1 MKNINEDYTNLCNW
15 ISKNGGWV
23 NPKLSII
30 QSEKFGRSIITN
42 SDIINEDIF
51 IVPKNICLNPKN
63 SGLNLD
69 GIFEYRDQVIISLLK
84 EYQNPDTNWAPYI
97 KLLPDLSS
105 YLNHP
110 LFIFYQN
117 KLPNFSSTIFNRV
130 SELYQSFMK
139 FFNDLKSYN
148 DVNNLFEQ
156 MPNFNECIWA
166 FLTVITRMWT
176 GSGLVPFADLLQ
188 HSNSSNISLDVTEND
203 CKMSSKEAINSGSVI
218 YDNYLVQDDI
228 SLYVNFGFVEESE
241 TTNLNLNFS
250 FETRSSIISSIIESE
265 RQKMR
270 DRRIFISTQGI
281 NLDLMSFL
289 RLHLLDS
296 TDLKLVDIEREELY
310 NNIISLQNELR
321 CLQKIKFRLSHVLEQ
336 SEVDYVNNNIGKF
349 EPYST
354 EWSICKLVLNI
365 QNLKSVNYKFIED
378 YWKSFI

>member
-1 MKNINEDYTNLCNW
+1 MENINENYNNLCDW

-23 NPKLSII
+23 NPKLTIE
-30 QSEKFGRSIITN
+30 QTEKFGKSIITT

-51 IVPKNICLNPKN
+51 IVPKSICLNPKN

-84 EYQNPDTNWAPYI
+84 ECQNPDTNWSPYI

-110 LFIFYQN
+110 LVVFYQN
-117 KLPNFSSTIFNRV
+117 KLPNLSSTIFNRV

-148 DVNNLFEQ
+148 DVNNLFGQ

-166 FLTVITRMWT
+166 FLTVITRMWA

-188 HSNSSNISLDVTEND
+188 HSNNSNIALDLKDDN
-203 CKMSSKEAINSGSVI
+203 CKMTSKETIASGSVI

-228 SLYVNFGFVEESE
+228 TLYVNFGFVEESE
-241 TTNLNLNFS
+241 TTNLSINFS
-250 FETRSSIISSIIESE
+250 FETRSPIIASVINSE
-265 RQKMR
+265 RQKLNEKK
-270 DRRIFISTQGI
+270 IFISTQGI
-281 NLDLMSFL
+281 NSDMMSFL
-289 RLHLLDS
+289 RLHLLDH
-296 TDLKLVDIEREELY
+296 TDLKLVDLGEGFY
-310 NNIISLQNELR
+310 NNIITLQNELR
-321 CLQKIKFRLSHVLEQ
+321 CLQKLKFRISHVLEQ
-336 SEVDYVNNNIGKF
+336 SEVDYANDNIDKF
-349 EPYST
+349 EPYSP

>member
-1 MKNINEDYTNLCNW
+1 MENINENYNNLCDW

-23 NPKLSII
+23 NPKLTIE
-30 QSEKFGRSIITN
+30 QTEKFGRSIITN

-51 IVPKNICLNPKN
+51 IVPKSICLNPKN

-84 EYQNPDTNWAPYI
+84 ECQNPDTNWSPYI

-110 LFIFYQN
+110 LVVFYQN
-117 KLPNFSSTIFNRV
+117 KLPNFSSIIFNRV

-148 DVNNLFEQ
+148 DVNNIFEQ

-166 FLTVITRMWT
+166 FLTVITRMWA

-188 HSNSSNISLDVTEND
+188 HSNNSTMALDLDGDN
-203 CKMSSKEAINSGSVI
+203 CKMTSKETIASGSVI

-228 SLYVNFGFVEESE
+228 TLYVNFGFVEESE
-241 TTNLNLNFS
+241 TTSLSINFS
-250 FETRSSIISSIIESE
+250 FETRSPIIASVINSE
-265 RQKMR
+265 RQKLSEKK
-270 DRRIFISTQGI
+270 IFISTHGI
-281 NLDLMSFL
+281 NSDMMSFL

-296 TDLKLVDIEREELY
+296 TDLKLVELGEAFY
-310 NNIISLQNELR
+310 NNIITLQNELR
-321 CLQKIKFRLSHVLEQ
+321 CLQKLKFRISHFLEQ
-336 SEVDYVNNNIGKF
+336 SEVDYANDNIDKF

-354 EWSICKLVLNI
+354 EWCICKLVLNI
-365 QNLKSVNYKFIED
+365 QNLKLVNYKFIED

>member
-1 MKNINEDYTNLCNW
+1 MENINENFTNLCDW

-23 NPKLSII
+23 NPKLTIE
-30 QSEKFGRSIITN
+30 QTEKFGKSIITT
-42 SDIINEDIF
+42 SDISNEDIF
-51 IVPKNICLNPKN
+51 IVPKSICLNPKN

-84 EYQNPDTNWAPYI
+84 ECQNPDTNWVPYI

-110 LFIFYQN
+110 MVVFYQN
-117 KLPNFSSTIFNRV
+117 KLPNFSSAIFNRV

-148 DVNNLFEQ
+148 DVNNLFAQ

-166 FLTVITRMWT
+166 FLTVITRMWA

-188 HSNSSNISLDVTEND
+188 HSNNSNISLDLND
-203 CKMSSKEAINSGSVI
+203 DNCKMTSKESITSGSVI

-228 SLYVNFGFVEESE
+228 TLYVNFGFVEESE
-241 TTNLNLNFS
+241 TTNLSLNFS
-250 FETRSSIISSIIESE
+250 FETRSPIIASVINSE
-265 RQKMR
+265 RQKIGEKK
-270 DRRIFISTQGI
+270 IFISTQGI
-281 NLDLMSFL
+281 NSDMMSFL

-296 TDLKLVDIEREELY
+296 TDLKLVDLGEGFY
-310 NNIISLQNELR
+310 NNIITLQNELR
-321 CLQKIKFRLSHVLEQ
+321 CLQKLKFRISHVLEQ
-336 SEVDYVNNNIGKF
+336 SEVDYANDNIDKF

>member
-1 MKNINEDYTNLCNW
+1 MEKINENYNNLCDW

-23 NPKLSII
+23 NPKLTIE
-30 QSEKFGRSIITN
+30 QTEKFGKSIITT

-51 IVPKNICLNPKN
+51 IVPKSICLNPKN

-69 GIFEYRDQVIISLLK
+69 GIFDYRDQVIISLLK
-84 EYQNPDTNWAPYI
+84 ECQNPDTNWVPYI

-110 LFIFYQN
+110 LVVFYQN
-117 KLPNFSSTIFNRV
+117 KLPNFSSIIFNRV

-148 DVNNLFEQ
+148 DVNNLFGQ

-166 FLTVITRMWT
+166 FLTVITRMWS

-188 HSNSSNISLDVTEND
+188 HSNNSNISLDLSDDN
-203 CKMSSKEAINSGSVI
+203 CKMTSKDSITSGSVI

-228 SLYVNFGFVEESE
+228 TLYVNFGFIEESE
-241 TTNLNLNFS
+241 ITNLSLNFS
-250 FETRSSIISSIIESE
+250 FETRSPIIASVINSE
-265 RQKMR
+265 RQKIGEKK
-270 DRRIFISTQGI
+270 IFISTQGI
-281 NLDLMSFL
+281 NSDMMSFL
-289 RLHLLDS
+289 RLHLLDY
-296 TDLKLVDIEREELY
+296 TDLKLVDLGEGFY
-310 NNIISLQNELR
+310 NNIITLQNELR
-321 CLQKIKFRLSHVLEQ
+321 CLQKIKFRISHVLEQ
-336 SEVDYVNNNIGKF
+336 SEIDYANDNIDKF
-349 EPYST
+349 EPYSP

-365 QNLKSVNYKFIED
+365 QNLKLVNYKFIED

>member
-1 MKNINEDYTNLCNW
+1 MEKINENFTNLCDW

-23 NPKLSII
+23 NPKLSIT
-30 QSEKFGRSIITN
+30 QSEKFGRSIITT

-51 IVPKNICLNPKN
+51 IVPKSICLNPKN

-84 EYQNPDTNWAPYI
+84 ECQNPDTNWAPYI
-97 KLLPDLSS
+97 RLLPDLSS
-105 YLNHP
+105 YLSHP
-110 LFIFYQN
+110 LVIFYQN
-117 KLPNFSSTIFNRV
+117 KLPNFSNIIFNRV

-148 DVNNLFEQ
+148 DVNNLFGQ

-166 FLTVITRMWT
+166 FLTVITRMWS

-188 HSNSSNISLDVTEND
+188 HSNNSNISLDLKDDN
-203 CKMSSKEAINSGSVI
+203 CKMTSKETITSGSVI

-228 SLYVNFGFVEESE
+228 ILYVNFGFVEESE

-250 FETRSSIISSIIESE
+250 FETRSPIIASVINSE
-265 RQKMR
+265 RQKMT
-270 DRRIFISTQGI
+270 DKKIFVSTYGI
-281 NLDLMSFL
+281 NSDMMSFL
-289 RLHLLDS
+289 RLHLLDYA
-296 TDLKLVDIEREELY
+296 DLKLVDLGEGFY

-321 CLQKIKFRLSHVLEQ
+321 CLQKLKFRLAHVLEQ
-336 SEVDYVNNNIGKF
+336 SEIDYANDNIGKF

-354 EWSICKLVLNI
+354 ECSICKLVLNI
-365 QNLKSVNYKFIED
+365 QNLKLTNYKFIED

>member
-228 SLYVNFGFVEESE
+228 TLYVNFGFVEESE
-241 TTNLNLNFS
+241 TTNLSINFS
-250 FETRSSIISSIIESE
+250 FETRSPIIASVINSE
-265 RQKMR
+265 RQKLNEKK
-270 DRRIFISTQGI
+270 IFISTQGI
-281 NLDLMSFL
+281 NSDMMSFL
-289 RLHLLDS
+289 RLHLLDH
-296 TDLKLVDIEREELY
+296 TDLKLVDLGEGFY
-310 NNIISLQNELR
+310 NNIITLQNELR
-321 CLQKIKFRLSHVLEQ
+321 CLQKLKFRISHVLEQ
-336 SEVDYVNNNIGKF
+336 SEVDYANDNIDKF
-349 EPYST
+349 EPYSP

>member
-1 MKNINEDYTNLCNW
+1 MENINENFTNLCDW

-23 NPKLSII
+23 NPKLRIE
-30 QSEKFGRSIITN
+30 QTEKFGKSIITT

-51 IVPKNICLNPKN
+51 IVPKSLCLNPKN
-63 SGLNLD
+63 SGLDLD

-84 EYQNPDTNWAPYI
+84 ECQNPDTNWVPYI

-110 LFIFYQN
+110 MVVFYQN
-117 KLPNFSSTIFNRV
+117 KLPNLSSTIFNRV

-148 DVNNLFEQ
+148 DVNNLFAQ

-166 FLTVITRMWT
+166 FLTVITRMWS

-188 HSNSSNISLDVTEND
+188 HSNNSNIALDLND
-203 CKMSSKEAINSGSVI
+203 DNCKMASKETITSGSVI

-228 SLYVNFGFVEESE
+228 ILYVNFGFIEESE
-241 TTNLNLNFS
+241 TTNLTLNFS
-250 FETRSSIISSIIESE
+250 FETRSPIIASVINSE
-265 RQKMR
+265 RQKTNEKK
-270 DRRIFISTQGI
+270 IFISTQGI
-281 NLDLMSFL
+281 NSDMMSFL
-289 RLHLLDS
+289 RLHLLDY
-296 TDLKLVDIEREELY
+296 TDLKLVDLGEGFY
-310 NNIISLQNELR
+310 SNIVTLQNELR
-321 CLQKIKFRLSHVLEQ
+321 CLQKLKFRISHVLEQ
-336 SEVDYVNNNIGKF
+336 SEVDYATNNIDKF
-349 EPYST
+349 EPYSP

-365 QNLKSVNYKFIED
+365 QNLKSANYKFIED

>member
-1 MKNINEDYTNLCNW
+1 MEKINENFTNLCDW

-23 NPKLSII
+23 NPKLSIT
-30 QSEKFGRSIITN
+30 QSEKFGRSIITT

-84 EYQNPDTNWAPYI
+84 ECQNPDTNWAPYI
-97 KLLPDLSS
+97 RLLPDLSS
-105 YLNHP
+105 YLSHP
-110 LFIFYQN
+110 LVIFYQN
-117 KLPNFSSTIFNRV
+117 KLPNFSNIIFNRV

-148 DVNNLFEQ
+148 DVNNLFGQ

-166 FLTVITRMWT
+166 FLTVITRMWS
-176 GSGLVPFADLLQ
+176 GSGLIPFADLLQ
-188 HSNSSNISLDVTEND
+188 HSNNSNIALDLND
-203 CKMSSKEAINSGSVI
+203 DNCKMTSKEYITSGSVI

-228 SLYVNFGFVEESE
+228 TLYVNFGFIEESE
-241 TTNLNLNFS
+241 ITNLNLNFS
-250 FETRSSIISSIIESE
+250 FETRSPIIASVINSE
-265 RQKMR
+265 RQKTNEKK
-270 DRRIFISTQGI
+270 IFISTQGI
-281 NLDLMSFL
+281 NSDMMSFL

-296 TDLKLVDIEREELY
+296 TDLKLVELGEGFY
-310 NNIISLQNELR
+310 NNIITLQNELR
-321 CLQKIKFRLSHVLEQ
+321 CLQKLKFRISHVLEQ
-336 SEVDYVNNNIGKF
+336 SEVDYANDNIDKF

-365 QNLKSVNYKFIED
+365 QNLKLVNYKFIED

>member
-1 MKNINEDYTNLCNW
+1 MENIKENYTNLCDW

-23 NPKLSII
+23 NPKLTIE
-30 QSEKFGRSIITN
+30 QTEKFGKSIITT
-42 SDIINEDIF
+42 SDIINEGIF
-51 IVPKNICLNPKN
+51 IVPKSICLNPKN

-84 EYQNPDTNWAPYI
+84 ECQNPDTNWAPYI

-110 LFIFYQN
+110 LVVFYQN
-117 KLPNFSSTIFNRV
+117 KLPNFSTTIFNRV

-148 DVNNLFEQ
+148 DVNNIFVQ

-166 FLTVITRMWT
+166 FLTVITRMWA

-188 HSNSSNISLDVTEND
+188 HSNRSTMALDLSDDN
-203 CKMSSKEAINSGSVI
+203 CKMTSKETITSGSAI

-228 SLYVNFGFVEESE
+228 TLYVNFGFVEESE
-241 TTNLNLNFS
+241 ITNLSLNFS
-250 FETRSSIISSIIESE
+250 FETHSPIIASVINTE
-265 RQKMR
+265 RQKLNEKK
-270 DRRIFISTQGI
+270 IFISTQGI
-281 NLDLMSFL
+281 NSDLMSFL

-296 TDLKLVDIEREELY
+296 TDLKLVDLGEGFY
-310 NNIISLQNELR
+310 NNIITLQNELR
-321 CLQKIKFRLSHVLEQ
+321 CLQKLKFRISHFLEQ
-336 SEVDYVNNNIGKF
+336 SEIDYANDNVDKF
-349 EPYST
+349 EPYSP
-354 EWSICKLVLNI
+354 EWSVCKLVLNI
-365 QNLKSVNYKFIED
+365 QNLKSINYKFIED

>member
-1 MKNINEDYTNLCNW
+1 MENINENFTNLCDW

-23 NPKLSII
+23 NPKLTIE
-30 QSEKFGRSIITN
+30 QTEKFGKSIITT
-42 SDIINEDIF
+42 SDISNEDIF
-51 IVPKNICLNPKN
+51 IVPKSICLNPKN

-84 EYQNPDTNWAPYI
+84 ECQNPDTNWVPYI

-110 LFIFYQN
+110 MVVFYQN
-117 KLPNFSSTIFNRV
+117 KLPNFSSAIFNRV

-148 DVNNLFEQ
+148 DVNNLFAQ

-166 FLTVITRMWT
+166 FLTVITRMWA

-188 HSNSSNISLDVTEND
+188 HSNNSNISLDLND
-203 CKMSSKEAINSGSVI
+203 DNCKMTSKESITSGSVI

-228 SLYVNFGFVEESE
+228 TLYVNFGFVEESE
-241 TTNLNLNFS
+241 ITNINLNFS
-250 FETRSSIISSIIESE
+250 FETRSPIIASVINSE
-265 RQKMR
+265 RQKIGEKK
-270 DRRIFISTQGI
+270 IFISTQGI
-281 NLDLMSFL
+281 NSDMMSFL
-289 RLHLLDS
+289 RLHILDS
-296 TDLKLVDIEREELY
+296 TDLKLADLGEGFY
-310 NNIISLQNELR
+310 NNIITLQNELR
-321 CLQKIKFRLSHVLEQ
+321 CLQKLKFRISHVLEQ
-336 SEVDYVNNNIGKF
+336 SEVDYANDNIDKF

>member
-1 MKNINEDYTNLCNW
+1 MENINENYNNLCDW

-23 NPKLSII
+23 NPKLTIE
-30 QSEKFGRSIITN
+30 QTEKFGRSIITN

-51 IVPKNICLNPKN
+51 IVPKSICLNPKN

-84 EYQNPDTNWAPYI
+84 ECQNPDTNWSPYI

-110 LFIFYQN
+110 LVVFYQN
-117 KLPNFSSTIFNRV
+117 KLPNFSSIIFNRV

-148 DVNNLFEQ
+148 DVNNIFGQ

-166 FLTVITRMWT
+166 FLTVITRMWA

-188 HSNSSNISLDVTEND
+188 HSNNSTMALDLND
-203 CKMSSKEAINSGSVI
+203 DNCKMTSKETITNGSVI

-228 SLYVNFGFVEESE
+228 TLYVNFGFVEESE
-241 TTNLNLNFS
+241 TTSLSINFS
-250 FETRSSIISSIIESE
+250 FETRSPIIASVINSE
-265 RQKMR
+265 RQKLSEKK
-270 DRRIFISTQGI
+270 IFISTHGI
-281 NLDLMSFL
+281 NSDMMSFL

-296 TDLKLVDIEREELY
+296 TDLKLVELGEGFY
-310 NNIISLQNELR
+310 NNIITLQNELR
-321 CLQKIKFRLSHVLEQ
+321 CLQKLKFRISHFLEQ
-336 SEVDYVNNNIGKF
+336 SEVDYANDNIDKF
-349 EPYST
+349 EPYSP

-365 QNLKSVNYKFIED
+365 QNLKLTNYKFIED

>member
-1 MKNINEDYTNLCNW
+1 MEKINENFTNLCDW

-23 NPKLSII
+23 NPKLSIT
-30 QSEKFGRSIITN
+30 QSEKFGRSIITT

-84 EYQNPDTNWAPYI
+84 ECQNPDTNWAPYI
-97 KLLPDLSS
+97 RLLPDLSS

-110 LFIFYQN
+110 LVVFYQN
-117 KLPNFSSTIFNRV
+117 KLPNFSSTVFNRV

-148 DVNNLFEQ
+148 DVNNLFGQ

-166 FLTVITRMWT
+166 FLTVITRMWS
-176 GSGLVPFADLLQ
+176 GSGLIPFADLLQ
-188 HSNSSNISLDVTEND
+188 HSNNSNIALDLND
-203 CKMSSKEAINSGSVI
+203 DNCKMTSKESITSGSVI

-228 SLYVNFGFVEESE
+228 TLYVNFGFIEESE
-241 TTNLNLNFS
+241 ITNLNLNFS
-250 FETRSSIISSIIESE
+250 FETRSPIIASVINSE
-265 RQKMR
+265 RQKLSEKK
-270 DRRIFISTQGI
+270 IFISTQGI
-281 NLDLMSFL
+281 NSDMMSFL

-296 TDLKLVDIEREELY
+296 TDLKLVELGEGFY
-310 NNIISLQNELR
+310 NNIITLQNELR
-321 CLQKIKFRLSHVLEQ
+321 CLQKLKFRISHVLEQ
-336 SEVDYVNNNIGKF
+336 SEVDYANDNIDKF

-365 QNLKSVNYKFIED
+365 QNLKLVNYKFIED